1 MGIFSVFVVNKAG
14 GLVYQLE
21 HYAPRAETEKTFSF
35 PLELVLRPHDERL
48 LVAFGQRDGI
58 RVGHAVLAINGAEV
72 SGRFTAD
79 GKDVLEYLANPAHYP
94 VSIRFGRP
102 RLSSNEKLMLASM
115 FHSLFAIG
123 SQLSPEPG
131 SSGIEM
137 LETDTFKLHCFQTL
151 TGPLFPS
158 LCMSR
163 VPTLT
168 VVSSGI
174 KFVVLADPR
183 QSGIDALLRKIYE
196 IYSDFALKNPFYS
209 LEMPIRC
216 ELFDQ
221 NLKLALEVAEKAGP
235 FGPGL

>member
-1 MGIFSVFVVNKAG
+1 MAIFSVYVVNKAG
-14 GLVYQLE
+14 GLVYQYDNYSPRLE
-21 HYAPRAETEKTFSF
+21 VEKTFSF
-35 PLELVLRPHDERL
+35 PLDFVLKVHDDRL
-48 LVAFGQRDGI
+48 IVAFGQRDNI
-58 RVGHAVLAINGAEV
+58 RVGHAVLSINGFDV
-72 SGRFTAD
+72 NGRYTAD
-79 GKDVLEYLANPAHYP
+79 GKEILEYLNNPANYP

-151 TGPLFPS
+151 TG
-158 LCMSR
+158 
-163 VPTLT
+163 
-168 VVSSGI
+168 I
-174 KFVVLADPR
+174 KFIVLADPR
-183 QSGIDALLRKIYE
+183 QAGTDTLLRKIYE

-221 NLKLALEVAEKAGP
+221 NLKAALEVAEKAGT
-235 FGPGL
+235 FGPGS

>member
-1 MGIFSVFVVNKAG
+1 MAIFSVFVVNKAG
-14 GLVYQLE
+14 GLVYQLD
-21 HYAPRAETEKTFSF
+21 HYAPRAEAEKIFSF
-35 PLELVLRPHDERL
+35 PLDLVLRAHDERV

-58 RVGHAVLAINGAEV
+58 RVGHAVLAINGADV
-72 SGRFTAD
+72 NGRLTAD
-79 GKDVLEYLANPAHYP
+79 GKDVQEFLGNPANYP
-94 VSIRFGRP
+94 VAIRFGRP

-123 SQLSPEPG
+123 SQLSPEQG
-131 SSGIEM
+131 SSGIEV

-151 TGPLFPS
+151 TG
-158 LCMSR
+158 
-163 VPTLT
+163 
-168 VVSSGI
+168 I

-183 QSGIDALLRKIYE
+183 QAGIEALLRKIYE

-221 NLKLALEVAEKAGP
+221 NLKLALEAAEKAAGP
-235 FGPGL
+235 FVPGL

>member
-1 MGIFSVFVVNKAG
+1 
-14 GLVYQLE
+14 
-21 HYAPRAETEKTFSF
+21 
-35 PLELVLRPHDERL
+35 
-48 LVAFGQRDGI
+48 
-58 RVGHAVLAINGAEV
+58 
-72 SGRFTAD
+72 
-79 GKDVLEYLANPAHYP
+79 KDVLEFLGNPANYP
-94 VSIRFGRP
+94 VSIRFGRH

-115 FHSLFAIG
+115 FH
-123 SQLSPEPG
+123 

-151 TGPLFPS
+151 TG
-158 LCMSR
+158 
-163 VPTLT
+163 
-168 VVSSGI
+168 I

-183 QSGIDALLRKIYE
+183 QAGIDSLLRKIYE

-235 FGPGL
+235 FGPGS

>member
-1 MGIFSVFVVNKAG
+1 MAIFSVYVVNKAG
-14 GLVYQLE
+14 GLIYQWDS
-21 HYAPRAETEKTFSF
+21 YSPRAESEKTFSY
-35 PLELVLRPHDERL
+35 PLDLLLKLHDERV

-58 RVGHAVLAINGAEV
+58 RVGHAVLAINGMDV
-72 SGRFTAD
+72 NGKYTAD
-79 GKDVLEYLANPAHYP
+79 GKEVLEYLGNSANYP

-102 RLSSNEKLMLASM
+102 RLTSNEKLMLASM

-123 SQLSPEPG
+123 SQLSPEQG

-151 TGPLFPS
+151 TG
-158 LCMSR
+158 
-163 VPTLT
+163 
-168 VVSSGI
+168 I

-183 QSGIDALLRKIYE
+183 QAGIDSLLRKIYE

-221 NLKLALEVAEKAGP
+221 NLKLALEVAEKAGT
-235 FGPGL
+235 FGPGS